1 MYEKYW
7 GLKELPFENVPDPRF
22 MYYSPHHEEALTR
35 LIYAAQAR
43 KGAAMLT
50 GEIGSGK
57 TILSRAFI
65 REISNDKFEIALIA
79 NPSLSPTDF
88 LKEILYQ
95 LGVEDDSQSKAYF
108 LHALNEEMLKNMKNS
123 KDTIIIIDEAQV
135 IKDKEIFEEL
145 RLLLNFQLNERFLLT
160 LILIGQPEL
169 KKQIEDIPQLEQRIA
184 IKYHL
189 RYLDLEQT
197 AKYIFHRLKTAGMD
211 KGIFTKEAIEKI
223 YEETKGVP
231 RRINN
236 LCDLSLLVGYSQKLN
251 VIDSKTIIKA
261 IEDER

>member
-1 MYEKYW
+1 M
-7 GLKELPFENVPDPRF
+7 GSIGF
-22 MYYSPHHEEALTR
+22 S
-35 LIYAAQAR
+35 
-43 KGAAMLT
+43 GAAVFFA
-50 GEIGSGK
+50 GASGGASPGSFGVSASVK
-57 TILSRAFI
+57 VSAFGM
-65 REISNDKFEIALIA
+65 
-79 NPSLSPTDF
+79 PSLLITSLTFLIPFHISRTVNSSTDLSPADF

-95 LGVEDDSQSKAYF
+95 LGVEDDSQSKADF

-145 RLLLNFQLNERFLLT
+145 RLLLNFQLNERFLFT

-189 RYLDLEQT
+189 RYLDIEQT

-236 LCDLSLLVGYSQKLN
+236 LCDLSLLVGYSLKLN

-261 IEDER
+261 IEDGR